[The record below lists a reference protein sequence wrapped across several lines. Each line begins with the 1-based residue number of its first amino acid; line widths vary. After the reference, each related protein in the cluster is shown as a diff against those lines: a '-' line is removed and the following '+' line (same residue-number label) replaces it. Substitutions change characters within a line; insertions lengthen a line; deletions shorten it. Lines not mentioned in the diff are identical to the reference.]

1 MQNDILCDI
10 KNEKLEN
17 AKNMKNKKIKNKK
30 RKNKRIGELY
40 SGISHGFG
48 SMLAIAGFV
57 LMLIKVKNNIFYNVL
72 PVIIYGVGIILLYT
86 FSSLYH
92 FLPNGHAKKIFRKF
106 DHISIY
112 MFIAAT
118 YTPLCVFSLP
128 KNIGLLILA
137 VIWTCAILGII
148 SNTILIYKSPILT
161 IILYISMGWIIA
173 FAFKPL
179 LREFEILKLN
189 WLIWGGIFYTIGAF
203 LYAFGKRFNERTKQF
218 THDIFHIFVL
228 MGSFSHYWFLY
239 QYVIA

>member
-1 MQNDILCDI
+1 MENSILYN
-10 KNEKLEN
+10 KNNLKNNLNNNNLKN
-17 AKNMKNKKIKNKK
+17 AKILKKN
-30 RKNKRIGELY
+30 RVGELY
-40 SGISHGFG
+40 SAISHGVG
-48 SMLAIAGFV
+48 ALLAIAGFI
-57 LMLIKVKNNIFYNVL
+57 LMLIKVYNKSNII

-92 FLPNGHAKKIFRKF
+92 FLPNGKAKNIFRKF

-112 MFIAAT
+112 IFIAAT

-128 KNIGLLILA
+128 RNIGLLILT
-137 VIWTCAILGII
+137 VIWTCAVLGVI

-179 LREFEILKLN
+179 MQEFEILKLN
-189 WLIWGGIFYTIGAF
+189 FLIWGGIFYTIGAF
-203 LYAFGKRFNERTKQF
+203 LYALGKKFNDKTKQF
-218 THDIFHIFVL
+218 THDVFHIFVL

-239 QYVIA
+239 QYVIV

>member
-1 MQNDILCDI
+1 MENSILYDKDNL
-10 KNEKLEN
+10 KNTKILKKDKL
-17 AKNMKNKKIKNKK
+17 NKSKINKI
-30 RKNKRIGELY
+30 RIGELY
-40 SGISHGFG
+40 SALSHGAG
-48 SMLAIAGFV
+48 ALLAIAGFV
-57 LMLIKVKNNIFYNVL
+57 LMLVKVNNKNAVI

-92 FLPNGHAKKIFRKF
+92 FLPNGKTKNIFRKF

-112 MFIAAT
+112 IFIAAT

-128 KNIGLLILA
+128 RNIGLLILA
-137 VIWTCAILGII
+137 VIWTCAILGVI

-161 IILYISMGWIIA
+161 IILYISMGWIIV

-179 LREFEILKLN
+179 MIEFEILKLN

-203 LYAFGKRFNERTKQF
+203 LYALGKKFNDKTKQF

-239 QYVIA
+239 RYVIV

>member
-1 MQNDILCDI
+1 MENSILYDKDNL
-10 KNEKLEN
+10 KNTKILKKDKL
-17 AKNMKNKKIKNKK
+17 NKSKINKI
-30 RKNKRIGELY
+30 RIGEIY
-40 SGISHGFG
+40 SALSHGAG
-48 SMLAIAGFV
+48 ALLAIAGFV
-57 LMLIKVKNNIFYNVL
+57 LMLVKVNNKNAVI

-92 FLPNGHAKKIFRKF
+92 FLPNGKTKNIFRKF

-112 MFIAAT
+112 IFIAAT

-128 KNIGLLILA
+128 RNIGLLILA
-137 VIWTCAILGII
+137 VIWTCAILGVI

-161 IILYISMGWIIA
+161 IILYISMGWIIV

-179 LREFEILKLN
+179 MIEFEILKLN

-203 LYAFGKRFNERTKQF
+203 LYALGKKFNDKTKQF

-239 QYVIA
+239 RYVIV

>member
-1 MQNDILCDI
+1 MENSILYDKDNL
-10 KNEKLEN
+10 KNTKILKRDKL
-17 AKNMKNKKIKNKK
+17 NKSKINKI
-30 RKNKRIGELY
+30 RIGELY
-40 SGISHGFG
+40 SALSHGAG
-48 SMLAIAGFV
+48 ALLAIAGFV
-57 LMLIKVKNNIFYNVL
+57 LMLVKVNNKNAVI
-72 PVIIYGVGIILLYT
+72 PVVIYGVGIILLYT

-92 FLPNGHAKKIFRKF
+92 FLPNGKTKNIFRKF

-112 MFIAAT
+112 IFIAAT

-128 KNIGLLILA
+128 RNIGLLILA
-137 VIWTCAILGII
+137 VIWTCAILGVI

-161 IILYISMGWIIA
+161 IILYISMGWIIV

-179 LREFEILKLN
+179 MIEFEILKLN

-203 LYAFGKRFNERTKQF
+203 LYALGKKFNDKTKQF

-239 QYVIA
+239 RYVIV

>member
-1 MQNDILCDI
+1 MENSILYN
-10 KNEKLEN
+10 KNNLNNNNLKN
-17 AKNMKNKKIKNKK
+17 AKILKKN
-30 RKNKRIGELY
+30 RVGELY
-40 SGISHGFG
+40 SAISHGAG
-48 SMLAIAGFV
+48 ALLAIAGFI
-57 LMLIKVKNNIFYNVL
+57 LMLIKVYNKSNII

-92 FLPNGHAKKIFRKF
+92 FLPNGKAKNIFRKF

-112 MFIAAT
+112 IFIAAT

-128 KNIGLLILA
+128 RNIGLLILT
-137 VIWTCAILGII
+137 VIWTCAVLGVI

-179 LREFEILKLN
+179 MQEFEILKLN
-189 WLIWGGIFYTIGAF
+189 FLIWGGIFYTIGAF
-203 LYAFGKRFNERTKQF
+203 LYAFGKKFNDKTKQF
-218 THDIFHIFVL
+218 THDVFHIFVL

-239 QYVIA
+239 QYVIV